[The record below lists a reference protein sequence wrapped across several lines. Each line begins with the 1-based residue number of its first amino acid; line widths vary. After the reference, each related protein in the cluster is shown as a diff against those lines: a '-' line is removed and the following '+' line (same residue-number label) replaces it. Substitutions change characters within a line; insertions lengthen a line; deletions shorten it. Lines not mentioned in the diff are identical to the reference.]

1 LAEEFLKMSGTILPH
16 GGKLINRVLLGEERQ
31 EAINKADGQRRIQVS
46 PRIVSDIE
54 LIAVGALSPIEGF
67 MGKEDYETVIET
79 MRLKNGLPWSI
90 PITLPVSKETSYDL
104 DIGEDISLFDQNGNL
119 IALLNLEKKFFYDK
133 EREANKIYGTTDLTH
148 PGVSVLYS
156 QGDVLLGGK
165 ISLINRPTDF
175 EFPQYR
181 FDPAKTREIFTKK
194 GWRSIVAFQT
204 RNPIHRAHEYLQKC
218 ALEMVDGLL
227 IHPIVGETKSDDIP
241 ADVRIR
247 CYEEL
252 IENYYPKERSILC
265 VLPAAMRYAGPKE
278 AIFHAIVR
286 KNYGCTHFIVGRDH
300 AGVGNYYGTYDAHKI
315 FDEFNPE
322 EIGITPLFFDHAFYC
337 RRCNGMATTKT
348 CPCPSEYHIH
358 LSGTKVR
365 ELLKNKQE
373 LPKEFTRPEV
383 AKILMEAYR
392 N

>member
-1 LAEEFLKMSGTILPH
+1 MNDTISPH
-16 GGKLINRVLLGEERQ
+16 GGKLVNRILEGEKRQ
-31 EAINKADGQRRIQVS
+31 EAQKKAENLKSIKVS

-67 MGKEDYETVIET
+67 MGKEDYDSVVGD
-79 MRLKNGLPWSI
+79 MRLSNGLPWTI
-90 PITLPVSKETSYDL
+90 PVTLPVSAEVADEIEEGQEISIL
-104 DIGEDISLFDQNGNL
+104 DQKGNL
-119 IALLNLEKKFFYDK
+119 IAMLNLEEKFFYDK
-133 EREANKIYGTTDLTH
+133 ESEAKNVYRTTDSAH
-148 PGVSVLYS
+148 PGVSVLNS
-156 QGDVLLGGK
+156 QGDVLLGGE
-165 ISLINRPTDF
+165 INLVNRPTDV
-175 EFPQYR
+175 EFPNYR
-181 FDPAKTREIFTKK
+181 LEPAQTREIFKKK
-194 GWRSIVAFQT
+194 GWRRVVAFQT

-241 ADVRIR
+241 AHLRIR

-252 IENYYPKERSILC
+252 LENYYPEDRSLLS
-265 VLPAAMRYAGPKE
+265 VLPAAMRYAGPRE

-315 FDEFNPE
+315 FDEFSSE

-337 RRCNGMATTKT
+337 KRCNGMATTKT
-348 CPCPSEYHIH
+348 CACPPENHVH

-365 ELLKNKQE
+365 EMLKNKQQ

-383 AKILMEAYR
+383 AKILMEAYS

>member
-1 LAEEFLKMSGTILPH
+1 MNDTISPH
-16 GGKLINRVLLGEERQ
+16 GGKLVNRILEGEKRQ
-31 EAINKADGQRRIQVS
+31 EAQKKAENLKSIKVS

-67 MGKEDYETVIET
+67 MGKEDYDSVVGD
-79 MRLKNGLPWSI
+79 MRLSNGLPWTI
-90 PITLPVSKETSYDL
+90 PVTLPVSVEVADEIEEGQEISIL
-104 DIGEDISLFDQNGNL
+104 DQKGNL
-119 IALLNLEKKFFYDK
+119 IAMLNLEERFFYDK
-133 EREANKIYGTTDLTH
+133 ESEAKNVYRTTDSAH
-148 PGVSVLYS
+148 PGVSVLNS
-156 QGDVLLGGK
+156 QGDVLLGGE
-165 ISLINRPTDF
+165 INLVNRPTDV
-175 EFPQYR
+175 EFPNYR
-181 FDPAKTREIFTKK
+181 LEPAQTREIFKKK
-194 GWRSIVAFQT
+194 GWRRVVAFQT

-241 ADVRIR
+241 AHLRIR

-252 IENYYPKERSILC
+252 LENYYPEDRSLLS
-265 VLPAAMRYAGPKE
+265 VLPAAMRYAGPRE

-315 FDEFNPE
+315 FDEFSSE
-322 EIGITPLFFDHAFYC
+322 EIEITPLFFDHAFYC
-337 RRCNGMATTKT
+337 KRCNGMATKKT
-348 CPCPSEYHIH
+348 CACPPENHVH

-365 ELLKNKQE
+365 EMLKNKQQ

-383 AKILMEAYR
+383 AKILMEAYS